1 MNFLKNNVCSLF
13 FSLHENRNG
22 HLAGLMEAKPE
33 RLGTICRNRKDV
45 PFYAVKFCIHANFLS
60 VQLLRRYEI
69 LKIILDHFFSLLE
82 NRDGHLA
89 GLIEAK
95 PEVLGKIYSYR
106 KDVPFYVLQF
116 CIHANFLSVQLL
128 KRYEF
133 LKK

>member
-13 FSLHENRNG
+13 FLH
-22 HLAGLMEAKPE
+22 
-33 RLGTICRNRKDV
+33 
-45 PFYAVKFCIHANFLS
+45 
-60 VQLLRRYEI
+60 
-69 LKIILDHFFSLLE
+69 E

-95 PEVLGKIYSYR
+95 PEVLGTIYPYR

-128 KRYEF
+128 RRYEF
-133 LKK
+133 F